1 MVWSGNGKIRDK
13 LKKFR
18 KLKLHIDKDAKSK
31 YDILKLI
38 ASKKQVFFEEKV
50 SETIGK
56 PKELWQS
63 LKSLGMSNKTVFLI
77 SLN

>member
-18 KLKLHIDKDAKSK
+18 KLKLHTDKDAKSK

-38 ASKKQVFFEEKV
+38 VSKNKSFLKRRSQKRLVN
-50 SETIGK
+50 
-56 PKELWQS
+56 PKNY
-63 LKSLGMSNKTVFLI
+63 GNP
-77 SLN
+77 